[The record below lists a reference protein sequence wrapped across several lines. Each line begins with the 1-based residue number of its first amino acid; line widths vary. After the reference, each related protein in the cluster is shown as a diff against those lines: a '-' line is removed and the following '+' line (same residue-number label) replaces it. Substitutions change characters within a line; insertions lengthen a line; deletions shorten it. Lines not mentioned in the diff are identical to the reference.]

1 MTEERINIDLSN
13 EINRDFLLRQSRLLY
28 PEVED
33 FILNLAIEA
42 YVNENT
48 QNDDTIDNKVSLDSE

>member
-1 MTEERINIDLSN
+1 MTN
-13 EINRDFLLRQSRLLY
+13 EIDTDLLLRQSRLLY